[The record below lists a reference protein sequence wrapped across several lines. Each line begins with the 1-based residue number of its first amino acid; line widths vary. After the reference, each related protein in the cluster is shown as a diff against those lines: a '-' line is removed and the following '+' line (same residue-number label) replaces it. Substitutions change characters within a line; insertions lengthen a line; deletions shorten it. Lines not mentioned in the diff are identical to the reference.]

1 MATDAL
7 PGRPWLMLSRT
18 VKDRRYG
25 VSDWKEE
32 IVKHTMLRAYKLE
45 WRRRVSYPV
54 SVSSVWTREDVQ
66 QVVAVSRYHATS
78 LAVQSTVSS
87 AAGTFLTLGQH
98 ERVILRWGLM

>member
-32 IVKHTMLRAYKLE
+32 IVKHTTLRAYRLE

-78 LAVQSTVSS
+78 LVVQSTVSS
-87 AAGTFLTLGQH
+87 ASGTFLTLGQH
-98 ERVILRWGLM
+98 EHVILRWGLM